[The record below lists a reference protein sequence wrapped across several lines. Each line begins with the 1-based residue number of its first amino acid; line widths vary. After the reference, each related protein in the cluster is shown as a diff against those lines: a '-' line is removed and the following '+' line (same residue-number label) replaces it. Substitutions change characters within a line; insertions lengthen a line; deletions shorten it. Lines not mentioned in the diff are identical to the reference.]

1 MAKMHVRW
9 VAGVLAVAFWLSV
22 PVQAAAP
29 PTPAD
34 LVGTW
39 TGSWKNLKFKSTGT
53 INATIT
59 QPDANT
65 IHIQYAVTGGVF
77 ACGDPN
83 GTLVLVKGIDYT
95 DTSVTVTRQD
105 AIFGSVT
112 LASAKGNKIKG
123 GGTMACGDGS
133 RVPSWKVTAKYKK
146 TKKATKATMKFAIK
160 LAPKGGAKSI
170 ATVTKQPFV

>member
-1 MAKMHVRW
+1 MAKTPSRW
-9 VAGVLAVAFWLSV
+9 VALVLAVVLWLPA
-22 PVQAAAP
+22 PVRAAAP
-29 PTPAD
+29 PTPTD

-39 TGSWKNLKFKSTGT
+39 TGTWKNLKFKSTGT
-53 INATIT
+53 INATIS

-65 IHIQYAVTGGVF
+65 VQIQYAVTGGVF

-83 GTLVLVKGIDYT
+83 GTLTLVKGTDYT
-95 DTSVTVTRQD
+95 DTSVSVSRVD
-105 AIFGSVT
+105 PIFGAVT
-112 LASAKGNKIKG
+112 LASAKGNKVKG

-146 TKKATKATMKFAIK
+146 TKKATKASMKFAIK

-170 ATVTKQPFV
+170 ATVTRQPT